1 MNPFF
6 IVTAILGFLTVFL
19 VMIKPIKYV
28 FGIGI
33 NAIFG
38 AVGIFVTN
46 IFMAQFGI
54 NLGINILTLGIVG
67 ILGLPGFCAMILIS
81 ALL

>member
-1 MNPFF
+1 MNPFSIMIAIF
-6 IVTAILGFLTVFL
+6 GLLIVLLIMV
-19 VMIKPIKYV
+19 KPIKYL

-33 NAIFG
+33 NTIFG
-38 AVGIFVTN
+38 VVGIFVTN
-46 IFMAQFGI
+46 FFMAQFGVT
-54 NLGINILTLGIVG
+54 LGINVLTLGIIG